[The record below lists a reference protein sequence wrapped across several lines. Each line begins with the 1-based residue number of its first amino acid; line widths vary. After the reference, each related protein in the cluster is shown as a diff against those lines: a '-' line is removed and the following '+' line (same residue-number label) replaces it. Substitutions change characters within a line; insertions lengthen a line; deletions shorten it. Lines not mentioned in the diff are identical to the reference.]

1 MSSPDPDAAARQV
14 RVLTVV
20 GVLATTAVVIGAVRA
35 GWAADVTPPAG
46 PFGLWRPASG
56 GRVWFAALAVTAVF
70 VLCVAF
76 LFLYRHAA
84 ANRIGMGAV
93 ARTAAV
99 WCGPI
104 LLAPPLF
111 SLDAYSYAA
120 QGAMVLSHLDPYTEG
135 PFRLGSGPILAAVA
149 PIWRDTPAPYG
160 PLSLVLLRVV
170 AGVGDGDLPTMVY
183 LLRLLALLAVVAAA
197 VMTVRLADPSRRA
210 APLALVLANPL
221 VLLHLVGGVHLDALL
236 AALAAATVLAVRRR
250 WWATAAL
257 AAATA
262 FAVKLPGLVLVG
274 FVLLSAARASGFLER
289 PTLRATVVAA
299 AGGAGY
305 TALVPNGWG
314 WVSALDVPG
323 RVSHPY
329 DPATMLGAFVHL
341 VSKAAVP
348 AIELPNAVYVGR
360 QIGLVGGAVAVLFL
374 LWRAAGQ
381 ASTASGTALVGGALI
396 VVALAAPTVHA
407 WYVVWGLGLVAA
419 GATQRARW
427 WMVALGIALCFT
439 APPGPLGYRALG
451 VALLIGLTVASLAG
465 VLAAATS
472 WPPPLARRRGGEVAP
487 VGPRGEAVG

>member
-1 MSSPDPDAAARQV
+1 
-14 RVLTVV
+14 
-20 GVLATTAVVIGAVRA
+20 VLATTAVVIGAVRA
-35 GWAADVTPPAG
+35 GWAADVTTPAG

-70 VLCVAF
+70 VLSVAF
-76 LFLYRHAA
+76 LLLYRHAA
-84 ANRIGMGAV
+84 ANRIGMAAV

-120 QGAMVLSHLDPYTEG
+120 QGAMVLSHLDPYTDG
-135 PFRLGSGPILAAVA
+135 PFRLGSGPILSAVA

-170 AGVGDGDLPTMVY
+170 AGVGDGDLPIMVY

-210 APLALVLANPL
+210 AALALVLANPL
-221 VLLHLVGGVHLDALL
+221 VLLHLIGGVHLDALL

-289 PTLRATVVAA
+289 PTLRATLVAA
-299 AGGAGY
+299 AGGVGY

-314 WVSALDVPG
+314 WISALDVPG

-329 DPATMLGAFVHL
+329 DPATMLGAVVHL

-348 AIELPNAVYVGR
+348 AIELPNAVQVGR
-360 QIGLVGGAVAVLFL
+360 HIGLVGGALAVLFL

-381 ASTASGTALVGGALI
+381 ASMVSSAALVGGALV

-419 GATQRARW
+419 GATGRARW

-451 VALLIGLTVASLAG
+451 VALLISLLVAAMAC
-465 VLAAATS
+465 VLAVARS
-472 WPPPLARRRGGEVAP
+472 WLPPPFWRRGGDVAR
-487 VGPRGEAVG
+487 VDPRGEAVA

>member
-1 MSSPDPDAAARQV
+1 M
-14 RVLTVV
+14 
-20 GVLATTAVVIGAVRA
+20 GVLASTAVVIGAVRA
-35 GWAADVTPPAG
+35 GWAAGVTPPAG
-46 PFGLWRPASG
+46 PFGLWLPASG

-70 VLCVAF
+70 VLSVAF
-76 LFLYRHAA
+76 LLLYRHAA
-84 ANRIGMGAV
+84 AGRVGMAAV
-93 ARTAAV
+93 ARTAAA

-120 QGAMVLSHLDPYTEG
+120 QGAMVLSRLDPYTDG
-135 PFRLGSGPILAAVA
+135 PFRLGAGPILAAVA

-197 VMTVRLADPSRRA
+197 VMTVQLADRSRRA
-210 APLALVLANPL
+210 AALALVLANPL
-221 VLLHLVGGVHLDALL
+221 VLLHLIGGVHLDALL
-236 AALAAATVLAVRRR
+236 GALAAATVLAVRRR

-257 AAATA
+257 VAATA

-274 FVLLSAARASGFLER
+274 FVLLSAARASGFFER
-289 PTLRATVVAA
+289 PTLRATCVAV

-329 DPATMLGAFVHL
+329 DPATMLGAVVHL
-341 VSKAAVP
+341 VSRVAVP
-348 AIELPNAVYVGR
+348 AMELPNAVQVGR
-360 QIGLVGGAVAVLFL
+360 QIGLVAGALTVLLL

-381 ASTASGTALVGGALI
+381 ASTISGTALVGGALV

-407 WYVVWGLGLVAA
+407 WYVAWGLALVAA

-451 VALLIGLTVASLAG
+451 LALLIGLAVVSMAC
-465 VLAAATS
+465 VLAAAKS
-472 WPPPLARRRGGEVAP
+472 LPVPPFRRQGSDTGRVDQP
-487 VGPRGEAVG
+487 GEAVA